1 MEVKVKSEKIEKAIA
16 QLESVIISGKRKE
29 LATLQRKALG
39 VIGSVKLVPFKY
51 LV

>member
-1 MEVKVKSEKIEKAIA
+1 MDVKVNYEKIEKAIA
-16 QLESVIISGKRKE
+16 QLESVIISGKCEE

-39 VIGSVKLVPFKY
+39 VIGSVKLVPIKY